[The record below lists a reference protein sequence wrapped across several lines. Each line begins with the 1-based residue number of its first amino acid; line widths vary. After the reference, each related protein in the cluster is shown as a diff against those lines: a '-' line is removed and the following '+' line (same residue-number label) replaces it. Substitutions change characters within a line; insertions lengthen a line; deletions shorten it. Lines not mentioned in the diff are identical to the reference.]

1 MFDFFGSGSFSP
13 YWKLVSFLAL
23 VAFELSLLLS
33 QEDPIP
39 YFFPW
44 RTIHEKIQ
52 LSRHLFII
60 STIAMNQIGP
70 FFFPVD
76 SRTVR
81 QLLMELEGAVVREAE
96 QSQLALI
103 KAYTPFHVDGKG
115 NGINLF
121 NFLGNQT
128 FG

>member
-1 MFDFFGSGSFSP
+1 
-13 YWKLVSFLAL
+13 
-23 VAFELSLLLS
+23 
-33 QEDPIP
+33 
-39 YFFPW
+39 
-44 RTIHEKIQ
+44 
-52 LSRHLFII
+52 
-60 STIAMNQIGP
+60 MNQIGP

-128 FG
+128 FGWLARYSKPRLIPGDLKMQMEKVFMEKMLEADPEFQKAIEKFGKEQQQKPGVK